1 MSQMTWLHLYSDIMP
16 FKAGVASGE
25 GVVDEMGDKGDFD
38 KVVLYKAVGKYAGQP
53 IMVDL
58 NSLAQLYA
66 FVGAAA
72 KDLYRR
78 GVMR

>member
-1 MSQMTWLHLYSDIMP
+1 MTWLHLYSDCMP
-16 FKAGVASGE
+16 FRAGVESGE
-25 GVVDEMGDKGDFD
+25 GVVDEVGTKDDFE
-38 KVVLYKAVGKYAGQP
+38 KVILYKAVGKVNGKP
-53 IMVDL
+53 IMADMSDL
-58 NSLAQLYA
+58 SHLMI